1 MVLQRRLFWKVY
13 LTLLASLV
21 TVAVLMG
28 SLWWLLGEL
37 PQERWGEFRIHLGTQ
52 MIPTEDKPA
61 GAIARTVDRLGRE
74 IGADVSVYDAS
85 GVLLAS
91 HGRPVYLRGDPEAR
105 EPRHVLR
112 IDLPDGRAVMA
123 RLRPPV
129 SSVGLR
135 ILIAMALVAGGV
147 GLAALPI
154 TARLTRRLE
163 TLRSGMQK
171 WGAGD
176 TATRLDTR
184 GSDEVASVARTFNVA
199 AERLD
204 DLLTSQRALLS
215 NASHELR
222 SPLARL
228 RMGVEM
234 LTGAPDAPIRAEI
247 VRSLGEIDQLVE
259 EILLSTRLDHP
270 SAFLG
275 RPERV
280 DLLGLAAEEAARVDA
295 ECDGVPVPFDCR
307 PALVRRLIRNLLENA
322 VRHGLPPI
330 HVTVEGTGDEALVTV
345 TDGGPGIAEG
355 ERERIFEPFYRP
367 AGRGEEGGGWG
378 LGLSL
383 VKQIAERHGG
393 GVTCDSTCHG
403 SRFTVRLGARGG
415 TGAARPIEPIPSG
428 STQAPLRPACDDA
441 GPRWRGLSKV
451 SSMAWEDTGPR

>member
-1 MVLQRRLFWKVY
+1 MLQRRLFWKVY

-37 PQERWGEFRIHLGTQ
+37 PQERWGEFRIHLSNQ
-52 MIPTEDKPA
+52 MIPNEDKPPGVIA
-61 GAIARTVDRLGRE
+61 GTVERLGQE

-85 GVLLAS
+85 GSLLAS
-91 HGRPVYLRGDPEAR
+91 HGRPVYLRGDFEAR

-135 ILIAMALVAGGV
+135 ILIAMTLVAGGV
-147 GLAALPI
+147 GFAALPI

-163 TLRSGMQK
+163 TLRSGMQR

-176 TATRLDTR
+176 TATQLDTH

-204 DLLTSQRALLS
+204 DLLKSQRALLA

-234 LTGAPDAPIRAEI
+234 LPGAPDAPILAEI

-259 EILLSTRLDHP
+259 EILLSTRLEHP

-275 RPERV
+275 RPEPV

-295 ECDGVPVPFDCR
+295 VCDGMPIEIDCR

-322 VRHGLPPI
+322 IRHGLPPI
-330 HVTVEGTGDEALVTV
+330 HIMVEATGEL
-345 TDGGPGIAEG
+345 
-355 ERERIFEPFYRP
+355 
-367 AGRGEEGGGWG
+367 
-378 LGLSL
+378 
-383 VKQIAERHGG
+383 
-393 GVTCDSTCHG
+393 
-403 SRFTVRLGARGG
+403 
-415 TGAARPIEPIPSG
+415 PS
-428 STQAPLRPACDDA
+428 
-441 GPRWRGLSKV
+441 
-451 SSMAWEDTGPR
+451 